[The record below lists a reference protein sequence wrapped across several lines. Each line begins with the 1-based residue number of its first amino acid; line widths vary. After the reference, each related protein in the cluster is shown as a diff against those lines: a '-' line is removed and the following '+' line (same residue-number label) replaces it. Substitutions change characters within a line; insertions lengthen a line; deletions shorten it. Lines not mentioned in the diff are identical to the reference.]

1 MQIDLTDE
9 EAVALLAL
17 LDRSIE
23 IDRFLLS
30 LRARTLCGIRPK
42 LLGASPASPSAG
54 PSRIGR
60 PRR

>member
-17 LDRSIE
+17 LDRAIE
-23 IDRFLLS
+23 ND
-30 LRARTLCGIRPK
+30 RTLCGIRLK
-42 LLGASPASPSAG
+42 LLGAPPAPPSAG
-54 PSRIGR
+54 PPHMGR